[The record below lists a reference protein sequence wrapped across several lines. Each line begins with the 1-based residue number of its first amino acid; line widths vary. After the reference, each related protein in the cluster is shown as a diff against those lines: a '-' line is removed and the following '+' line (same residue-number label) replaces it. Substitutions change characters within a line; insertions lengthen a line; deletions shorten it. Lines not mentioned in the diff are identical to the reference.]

1 MNVALYGGTFDPVHK
16 GHIAVAR
23 AAAGKFHLGR
33 VYFIP
38 ANIPPHKQKRPLTSY
53 CQRYAMLS
61 LALAEEKKFLP
72 SLLESTELVKS
83 ADVRASYSIDTVR
96 RYKQQMPAADHLFFL
111 IGVDAFLEI
120 STWRSP
126 VELLRECE
134 FIVANRPGFSLADVV
149 AALPPELR
157 PPVVD
162 KKCGNRSA
170 GSIRHGGAIIH
181 LLPDVNV
188 PVSATQVR
196 EAVHAGRSIKKLVGE
211 PVAEYIRKMKLYR
224 DEQEVAS
231 REIVT
236 DVHSMQGCCKHKP

>member
-16 GHIAVAR
+16 GHISVAR

-33 VYFIP
+33 VYFVP

-61 LALAEEKKFLP
+61 LALAEEKNFVP
-72 SLLESTELVKS
+72 SLLESPEVVTL
-83 ADVRASYSIDTVR
+83 AGGRASYSIDTVR
-96 RYKQQMPAADHLFFL
+96 RYKQQMPASDHLFFL

-134 FIVANRPGFSLADVV
+134 FIVANRPGFLLADVV

-162 KKCGNRSA
+162 KKRGNKSV
-170 GSIRHGGAIIH
+170 GSIKYEGAVIH

-188 PVSATQVR
+188 SVSATQVR
-196 EAVHAGRSIKKLVGE
+196 EAAHAGRPIKRFVGE

-224 DEQEVAS
+224 DQQEVAA
-231 REIVT
+231 REIVANG
-236 DVHSMQGCCKHKP
+236 HSMQGCCKHKP